1 MFSLVICAGC
11 NNTDLSRLL
20 YQLQDWTV
28 FSSYGFDAN
37 SFTRRD
43 YDCCFAKIPPVT
55 SQEVSEKQF
64 KCPHP
69 VSTL

>member
-28 FSSYGFDAN
+28 FSVRMGLMLIHLPDVIMIVVLQRS
-37 SFTRRD
+37 
-43 YDCCFAKIPPVT
+43 
-55 SQEVSEKQF
+55 
-64 KCPHP
+64 
-69 VSTL
+69 LL